1 MVLIDN
7 LWPTQIGSGKFDTTG
22 LVEHIFTHHNM
33 SNPPNDLSGYNILDD
48 DNSEVMNNFKSI
60 AYNCF
65 DSYLTKTIGRP
76 ISDWNNYS
84 LKGWLTGQ
92 GKHYSM
98 AKHNHAGCQLS
109 GVFYILA
116 EDQTSGGEI
125 VFSDPRSNCNRGYD
139 PYFKPMFDNH
149 IHAPKTGDFMIFP
162 SFTYHAVNPFFSEL
176 RICMPVDLF
185 LNRQ

>member
-7 LWPTQIGSGKFDTTG
+7 LWSTQMGSGKFDTAG
-22 LVEHIFTHHNM
+22 LVEHIFTHHDM
-33 SNPPNDLSGYNILDD
+33 SNPPNDLGGYNILDD
-48 DNSEVMNNFKSI
+48 DSEVIEKFNKI
-60 AYNCF
+60 IYNCF
-65 DSYLTKTIGRP
+65 DTYLTKTIGRS

-84 LKGWLTGQ
+84 FKGWIAGQ

-98 AKHNHAGCQLS
+98 AQHNHAGSQLS

-116 EDQTSGGEI
+116 EEQTSGGEI

-139 PYFKPMFDNH
+139 PYFKPMFENH
-149 IHAPKTGDFMIFP
+149 IHTPETGDFMIFP
-162 SFTYHAVNPFFSEL
+162 SFTYHYVNPFFSEL
-176 RICMPVDLF
+176 RICVPVDLF